1 MVFSVGKG
9 FDGHRINQKS
19 RSNHSGF
26 AMVNISFVD
35 YLAALFAGER
45 KPMSGERVRAQE
57 LPKAAI
63 SCLIIPTQ
71 SMGTIKIAAFG
82 SSYRRTVRSGL
93 GFVIQRGVEVGAL
106 LQVFLG
112 VALGVGFFA
121 GDFDV
126 GTGWQYHGGRNG
138 GSGDDGEEIEIH
150 GGNPRVRLLGLPGR
164 AVKQT

>member
-1 MVFSVGKG
+1 
-9 FDGHRINQKS
+9 
-19 RSNHSGF
+19 
-26 AMVNISFVD
+26 
-35 YLAALFAGER
+35 
-45 KPMSGERVRAQE
+45 
-57 LPKAAI
+57 
-63 SCLIIPTQ
+63 
-71 SMGTIKIAAFG
+71 MGTIKIAAFG

-112 VALGVGFFA
+112 VALGVGFFV

-138 GSGDDGEEIEIH
+138 GSGDDGEEIEVH

-164 AVKQT
+164 AVKQTERSRVTRLKSFVALADISAINTTMQAP

>member
-1 MVFSVGKG
+1 VQNAYARRSCRRLRS
-9 FDGHRINQKS
+9 FD
-19 RSNHSGF
+19 F
-26 AMVNISFVD
+26 AFEKQD
-35 YLAALFAGER
+35 
-45 KPMSGERVRAQE
+45 QE
-57 LPKAAI
+57 
-63 SCLIIPTQ
+63 
-71 SMGTIKIAAFG
+71 IAAFG
-82 SSYRRTVRSGL
+82 SSYKETGISGL

-138 GSGDDGEEIEIH
+138 GSGDNGEEIEVH
-150 GGNPRVRLLGLPGR
+150 GGNPRVRLHVLPGR